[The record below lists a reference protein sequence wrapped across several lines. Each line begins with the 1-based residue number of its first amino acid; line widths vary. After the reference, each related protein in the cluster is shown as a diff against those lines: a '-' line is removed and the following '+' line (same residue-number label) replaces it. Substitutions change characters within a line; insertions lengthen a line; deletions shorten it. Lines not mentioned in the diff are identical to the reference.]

1 MKLYIKNMVC
11 GRCETAVK
19 LEFQQLELPVV
30 SIKLGEV
37 MLSRDLVG
45 NERQQL
51 SINLKSIGF
60 ELLEDKSSQ
69 IIEKIKNQIIELVHY
84 QKEKLKVNLS
94 DYLSNYL
101 MQEYSLLSKLF
112 SDVEGITIEHYFI
125 AQKIEKAKELL
136 VYDELSIS
144 EIAINLN
151 YSSVSHLSKQFKK
164 ETGFT
169 PTQFKKDKSGFRK
182 AIDKL

>member
-11 GRCETAVK
+11 GRCEKAVK
-19 LEFQQLELPVV
+19 LEFQQLKLPVI

-37 MLSRDLVG
+37 ELSRDLFG
-45 NERQQL
+45 NERQEL
-51 SINLKSIGF
+51 AHHLELLGF

-69 IIEKIKNQIIELVHY
+69 IIEQIKNWIVELVHY
-84 QKEKLKVNLS
+84 KTDMLKVNLS
-94 DYLSNYL
+94 TYLSDKLN
-101 MQEYSLLSKLF
+101 QDYSLLSKLF
-112 SDVEGITIEHYFI
+112 SDVEGITIEHYHI

-144 EIAINLN
+144 EIALNLN
-151 YSSVSHLSKQFKK
+151 YSSVAHLSKQFKK
-164 ETGFT
+164 VTGFT
-169 PTQFKKDKSGFRK
+169 PTQFKKEKSSIRK